1 MTSEYIQ
8 LRPCQLSDLNSL
20 VEIYYEG
27 FRHELTFF
35 FKRFRGCFFEA
46 LFRLLVKD
54 TIVAESRYDLVG
66 FVTIVLGLRPLMGI
80 KIFQLILKLPVLLAS
95 AKPDFFIYIL
105 QKLRNTDWSE
115 SLAGIACIAV
125 RTKWRS
131 KGIGRALMREALARY
146 PERDAILDVR
156 PWNESAIRLYASVDF
171 RRTGAWKDPLGQWVV
186 MRRSKFS

>member
-1 MTSEYIQ
+1 MTSEHIQ

-35 FKRFRGCFFEA
+35 FKKFRGCFFEA

-54 TIVAESRYDLVG
+54 TIVAESRCDLVG
-66 FVTIVLGLRPLMGI
+66 FVTIILGLRPLMSI
-80 KIFQLILKLPVLLAS
+80 KIFQLILKLPMLLAS
-95 AKPDFFIYIL
+95 AKPHLFIYVL

-156 PWNESAIRLYASVDF
+156 LWNESAIRLYASVDF
-171 RRTGAWKDPLGQWVV
+171 RRTGAWRDPLGQWVV